1 MTTREFTNRWECC
14 ISFEEVDKVDTEFY
28 FKLYLQ
34 HPCGKY
40 VYSSAYK
47 DNHFIELSI
56 HVKSAEIFQIFWNF
70 CVLWNYI
77 MDATVE
83 SYCVWM
89 GTDLNILKDVSFP
102 MQGHGQPSISNVNVS
117 LLV

>member
-1 MTTREFTNRWECC
+1 
-14 ISFEEVDKVDTEFY
+14 
-28 FKLYLQ
+28 
-34 HPCGKY
+34 
-40 VYSSAYK
+40 
-47 DNHFIELSI
+47 
-56 HVKSAEIFQIFWNF
+56 
-70 CVLWNYI
+70 

>member
-1 MTTREFTNRWECC
+1 MTTREFTNRWE
-14 ISFEEVDKVDTEFY
+14 FEEVDKVDTEFY
-28 FKLYLQ
+28 FKLHLQ
-34 HPCGKY
+34 YPCGKY

-47 DNHFIELSI
+47 NNHFIELSI

-70 CVLWNYI
+70 CVLWNYN

-89 GTDLNILKDVSFP
+89 GTDLNILVSFP
-102 MQGHGQPSISNVNVS
+102 MQGHGQPM
-117 LLV
+117 